1 MFELALDLPNMKVK
15 KLKCDLATCSMCKS
29 CKPEWHKAIDV
40 NRKLIHYNKGESIF
54 LEGDTVNGMYFIFSG
69 LVKVHKKWSNNKEL
83 ILRFAKDGAI
93 VGHRGLGGDT
103 IYPVSATALVPS
115 DICFVD
121 LDFFIATLKVNP
133 DYLFDLMMFFA
144 TELKES
150 EKRMRNLAHMNTK
163 GRIGQSLLTLHDK
176 FGIDAEGFI
185 NIEISRQDLAS
196 YSGTTYETLFK
207 MMNELV
213 AENIIDTDGKKTKVL
228 DSEKLYSYC
237 NAETN

>member
-1 MFELALDLPNMKVK
+1 MKVK

-103 IYPVSATALVPS
+103 IYPVSATALAAS

-121 LDFFIATLKVNP
+121 LDFFMATLKVNP

-144 TELKES
+144 AELKDS
-150 EKRMRNLAHMNTK
+150 EKRMRNIAHMNTK
-163 GRIGQSLLTLHDK
+163 GRIGQSLITLQDK
-176 FGIDAEGFI
+176 FGTDADGFI

-196 YSGTTYETLFK
+196 YTGTTYETLFK
-207 MMNELV
+207 IMNEL
-213 AENIIDTDGKKTKVL
+213 AEENAIHIDSKRTKLL
-228 DSEKLYSYC
+228 DNPKLLEYC
-237 NAETN
+237 KIE

>member
-1 MFELALDLPNMKVK
+1 MKVNK
-15 KLKCDLATCSMCKS
+15 AKCDLQTCTMCKN
-29 CKPEWHKAIDV
+29 CQPEWLKAIEV
-40 NRKLIHYNKGESIF
+40 NRQCLHFKKGEALF
-54 LEGDTVNGMYFIFSG
+54 HEGDPVTGMYFIYSG
-69 LVKVHKKWSNNKEL
+69 VVKVHKKWSDDKEL
-83 ILRFAKDGAI
+83 ILRFAKKGAI
-93 VGHRGLGGDT
+93 VGHRGLGNDT
-103 IYPVSATALVPS
+103 IYPITATALTAT

-121 LDFFIATLKVNP
+121 LDFFMATLKVNP
-133 DYLFDLMMFFA
+133 EYLFELMMFFA
-144 TELKES
+144 AELKES

-176 FGIDAEGFI
+176 FGTDADGFI

-228 DSEKLYSYC
+228 DSEKLYTYC